1 MRYYSVII
9 QHSLDS
15 QPHHLAGQQAYIPR
29 RGHLMITNVTPKTLE
44 GVAVLID
51 IPQPDSFEAIDAM
64 LNRIPYIPSTT
75 KTGNLFTDSAIQM
88 IGSMVNIIGQDQ
100 SIWTELSI
108 IPLKPD
114 DFMRSMLD
122 TGRLYPDVDNQQ
134 KDCRQHL
141 HQMFKN
147 KRIISLDMQ
156 NDVVSQ
162 AQAQKVI
169 RLPKEVGLGCIYVI
183 AAQFPTVNNVI
194 AQEILRRYNQNSGKG
209 VTDLNAQVISDR
221 QPLWELKQIFEK
233 LELSEDL
240 EHGWIIDLD
249 IKPDDSFSQT
259 VVHNFIVP
267 MLLQISKR
275 TLVIMTTNS
284 VQVAN
289 RMSQQN
295 MVIVDGND
303 KK

>member
-9 QHSLDS
+9 QHNFDS

-29 RGHLMITNVTPKTLE
+29 RGHLMITNVTLKTLE

-51 IPQPDSFEAIDAM
+51 VPQPDSSEAIEVM
-64 LNRIPYIPSTT
+64 MNRIPYIPSTT
-75 KTGNLFTDSAIQM
+75 KTGNLFTDSAVQM

-108 IPLKPD
+108 DPLTPD
-114 DFMRSMLD
+114 DFMRTMLD
-122 TGRLYPDVDNQQ
+122 TGRLYPDVENQQ

-156 NDVVSQ
+156 NDAVSQ
-162 AQAQKVI
+162 AQAKQVT
-169 RLPKEVGLGCIYVI
+169 RLSKEVRLGCIYVI

-194 AQEILRRYNQNSGKG
+194 AQEILRRYNRNSGKG

-233 LELSEDL
+233 LELSEDD

-249 IKPDDSFSQT
+249 IKSEDSFSLT
-259 VVHNFIVP
+259 VFNEFLLPKLMKLSRTIIV
-267 MLLQISKR
+267 I
-275 TLVIMTTNS
+275 ITTNS
-284 VQVAN
+284 VQVAH
-289 RMSQQN
+289 RIKQEG
-295 MVIVDGND
+295 VIIIAP
-303 KK
+303 